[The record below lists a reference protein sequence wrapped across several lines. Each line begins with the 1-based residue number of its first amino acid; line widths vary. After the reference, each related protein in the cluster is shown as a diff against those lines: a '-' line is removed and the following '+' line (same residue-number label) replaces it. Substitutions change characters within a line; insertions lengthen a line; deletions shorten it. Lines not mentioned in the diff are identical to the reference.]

1 LVVSDSYNDD
11 PSCAGAPRTFA
22 RLKFV
27 AAIYDGMDVASRG
40 LTNASASNVQPV
52 HAVLLA
58 PPNHLGSL
66 EQ

>member
-1 LVVSDSYNDD
+1 LRWHPADFC
-11 PSCAGAPRTFA
+11 P
-22 RLKFV
+22 LKFV
-27 AAIYDGMDVASRG
+27 AAIYEDGMDVASRG
-40 LTNASASNVQPV
+40 LTMPPQVQPV